1 MICMNSVF
9 LFSLHIDLLINASSL
24 PLIFSTVPTIAYA
37 KSLGRIPGGHFWA
50 GSFSMLSLRGGGFK
64 YWLYIF
70 TLVGEDLTN
79 LFHLTWNHHLR
90 PSLISVFSYFFHIS
104 DSCIGDRVCS
114 RAIRW
119 RFLSHLQRS
128 SFAAASAD
136 AHGLAQEMQKLRT
149 EHQEA
154 EKRNDTLEKQMQEDL
169 FWVMNIDVEKIQG
182 YSNHAIWG
190 VAYSKKIYFDE
201 WYATKGTNSWPL
213 KIGALE
219 TFLSF
224 WGPAYLYT

>member
-1 MICMNSVF
+1 M
-9 LFSLHIDLLINASSL
+9 LLRCPSF
-24 PLIFSTVPTIAYA
+24 FSTVPTIAYA

-119 RFLSHLQRS
+119 RFLSHFQRS

-169 FWVMNIDVEKIQG
+169 FWVMNIDVEKIARGIPIMQFG
-182 YSNHAIWG
+182 GWLIPKKSILMNDTQPREPTVGPWKLVLWRYS
-190 VAYSKKIYFDE
+190 F
-201 WYATKGTNSWPL
+201 PF
-213 KIGALE
+213 GARPICIHRAV
-219 TFLSF
+219 SC
-224 WGPAYLYT
+224 